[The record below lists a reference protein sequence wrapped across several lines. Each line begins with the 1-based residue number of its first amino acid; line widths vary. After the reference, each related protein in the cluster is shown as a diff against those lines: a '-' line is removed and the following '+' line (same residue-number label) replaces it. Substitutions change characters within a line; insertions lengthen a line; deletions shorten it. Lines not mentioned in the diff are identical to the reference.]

1 MSQVAAW
8 MQAGDLA
15 DGLGQRI
22 GRTIGGLR
30 CQGQQSR
37 AKLADE
43 PRRAVATAGPG
54 PIGGAEAIQH
64 DGQAGG
70 CDAGPVLILGLRAAC
85 LGGDGGVHQA
95 RVSARYSGVTR
106 SLLTT
111 WRVWGSNGQRRRAER
126 RRGRTPPYSS
136 SRCPPRWC
144 MAPPL
149 PGAWMPA
156 KY

>member
-22 GRTIGGLR
+22 GRTIGGIC

-43 PRRAVATAGPG
+43 PRRAVATAGAG
-54 PIGGAEAIQH
+54 PIRGAEAIQH

-70 CDAGPVLILGLRAAC
+70 CDAGPVLILGLRAAG
-85 LGGDGGVHQA
+85 LGGDGGAHQA
-95 RVSARYSGVTR
+95 RLSARYSGVTR

-111 WRVWGSNGQRRRAER
+111 WRLSGSNRQAMMVEKRPV
-126 RRGRTPPYSS
+126 RTPPDNSPQG
-136 SRCPPRWC
+136 PPREC
-144 MAPPL
+144 MAPPF
-149 PGAWMPA
+149 PGGLD
-156 KY
+156 